1 MLIDFL
7 QLLKSYMIHIALKAS
22 KFLNDK
28 LSTDFKYP
36 GLKIGRNFV
45 SDDSLLRENLLKYKK
60 LNF

>member
-1 MLIDFL
+1 
-7 QLLKSYMIHIALKAS
+7 MIHIALKAS